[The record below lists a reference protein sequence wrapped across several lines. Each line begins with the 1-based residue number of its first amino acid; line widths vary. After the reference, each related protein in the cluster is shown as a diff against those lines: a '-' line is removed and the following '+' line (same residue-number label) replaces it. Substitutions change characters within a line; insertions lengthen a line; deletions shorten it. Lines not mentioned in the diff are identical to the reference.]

1 MTATE
6 LRATLGTLDLRQH
19 QAARLLGVTIRA
31 VGMWINEERE
41 IPGPVAAYFNLLMTL
56 PAALRV
62 REFARIQ
69 ENAEVFDGMYLM
81 EFSSG
86 ASTGIAPPELGLGVL
101 VFQDGR
107 IFGSDSRVSYDGDY
121 APTGRQG
128 EVAMKVRVSVPPGV
142 NVPLIQ
148 GVMSGHEGFSFD
160 VGPQNVDLGRSG
172 GTIVTVM
179 TPIGPPDNRAVT
191 VRLTKLRNLPD

>member
-1 MTATE
+1 MTAAE
-6 LRATLGTLDLRQH
+6 LRATLGTLDLRQL

-41 IPGPVAAYFNLLMTL
+41 VPGPVAAYFNLLMSL
-56 PAALRV
+56 PVALRA

-69 ENAEVFDGMYLM
+69 ENVEVFDGMYLM

-86 ASTGIAPPELGLGVL
+86 PSTGIAPPETGLGVL

-107 IFGSDSRVSYDGDY
+107 IFGSDSHVSYDGEF
-121 APTGRQG
+121 APTGKPG
-128 EVAMKVRVSVPPGV
+128 EVAMKVRVSAPPGV
-142 NVPLIQ
+142 SVRLIQ
-148 GVMSGHEGFSFD
+148 GVTSDHRGFSFD
-160 VGPQNVDLGRSG
+160 VGPQKVALGSPG
-172 GTIVTVM
+172 GAVLTVM
-179 TPIGPPDNRAVT
+179 TPIGPPDRRAVT

>member
-1 MTATE
+1 MTAAD

-41 IPGPVAAYFNLLMTL
+41 IPGPVAAYFNLLISL
-56 PAALRV
+56 PVALRA

-86 ASTGIAPPELGLGVL
+86 PSNGIAPAETGLGVL

-107 IFGSDSRVSYDGDY
+107 IFGSDSHISYDGDY
-121 APTGRQG
+121 SPTGRPG
-128 EVAMKVRVSVPPGV
+128 EVTMKVRVSAPPGV
-142 NVPLIQ
+142 SVRLIQ
-148 GVMSGHEGFSFD
+148 GVTSDHRGFSFD
-160 VGPQNVDLGRSG
+160 VGPQNVALGSPG
-172 GTIVTVM
+172 GAVVAFI
-179 TPIGPPDNRAVT
+179 TPIGPPDRRAVT
-191 VRLTKLRNLPD
+191 VRLRKLRNLPD